1 MCVLNPDNDGARI
14 KAISI
19 GLRDSGFE
27 VIYTGSENNID
38 QIINAAMQEDVDA
51 IGICSYSNK
60 ELLSSFMERIKEKEM
75 SDLSVFVEGSLSKKE
90 IRYFKRRGIDKVF
103 TYETAVKDV
112 AQYLKTIERKEKKN
126 FFQKLYEIFLGLE

>member
-38 QIINAAMQEDVDA
+38 QIINTAMQEDVDA

-60 ELLSSFMERIKEKEM
+60 DSLSSFMKKIEEKEM
-75 SDLSVFVEGSLSKKE
+75 NDLSVFVEGSLSKKE
-90 IRYFKRRGIDKVF
+90 ISEELVQRARVIGKLSKHYVQFFKG
-103 TYETAVKDV
+103 
-112 AQYLKTIERKEKKN
+112 
-126 FFQKLYEIFLGLE
+126 FQKQFYGLSYEDS